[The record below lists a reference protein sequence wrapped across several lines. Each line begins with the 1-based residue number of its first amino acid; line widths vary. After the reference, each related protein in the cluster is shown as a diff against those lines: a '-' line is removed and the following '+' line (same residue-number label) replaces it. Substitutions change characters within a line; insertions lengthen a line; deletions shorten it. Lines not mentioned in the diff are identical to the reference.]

1 MSCVDEDVV
10 VIAERQAVEVAVQIE
25 NHVSV
30 DIDEVVALALL
41 EVNEALLLHRCPSNK
56 LLTMY

>member
-41 EVNEALLLHRCPSNK
+41 EVNEALLLHRYPSNK